1 MLAKSA
7 LRKAGVDSSRSM
19 IRLFQMSLSRQQPR
33 KNLLIASGK
42 ERGICHDVLKG
53 EIYLCVTDQLPAI
66 VGSR

>member
-1 MLAKSA
+1 
-7 LRKAGVDSSRSM
+7 M
-19 IRLFQMSLSRQQPR
+19 IRLFQTSLSHQQPR